1 VNYEESRYARVRWNT
16 PLSESH
22 AELLLDRLGTAES
35 TVDIGCGWGELLLRA
50 VARGGA
56 GVGVDSDAAV
66 LARGRQ
72 AAAERGLADRV
83 EFVETTGEQWHG
95 TAARAICIGSA
106 HALGGATAALTALAE
121 FVEPGGR
128 LLFGD
133 GYWAE
138 EPTPVAVDIFGDDVL
153 ALPELLATAREAGW
167 GVLHCS
173 VADQL
178 EWDDF
183 ESTHRAGRQEWLLAN
198 EDDPRADEVREW
210 LESRE
215 QEYHTVYRGVLGLAY
230 VVLARN

>member
-1 VNYEESRYARVRWNT
+1 VASPTGSSSSRPAARR
-16 PLSESH
+16 
-22 AELLLDRLGTAES
+22 GTA
-35 TVDIGCGWGELLLRA
+35 
-50 VARGGA
+50 
-56 GVGVDSDAAV
+56 
-66 LARGRQ
+66 GR
-72 AAAERGLADRV
+72 V
-83 EFVETTGEQWHG
+83 
-95 TAARAICIGSA
+95 ICVGSA

-121 FVEPGGR
+121 YVEPGGG

-133 GYWAE
+133 GIWAD
-138 EPTPVAVDIFGDDVL
+138 EPSPVALDIFGDDVL

-215 QEYHTVYRGVLGLAY
+215 QEYHSVYRGVLGFAY
-230 VVLARN
+230 LVLAKAG